1 MAVNPMQRRSRN
13 SFIAGLII
21 GLVVTV
27 VVSGLLLFRV
37 SKLNSDLAKEK
48 NKLKEIIVANRDI
61 SANSE
66 ITVNDIGKERIVT
79 NISPAELEKTK
90 SMLKLIGY
98 GAIPSMPGVPE
109 TTGKTKKANSNN
121 IVSGGN
127 NTATPVDNNNKNN
140 SANNTENNANSNAN
154 NNAATTPAE
163 NPAPNVENNNQEG
176 DKASKLYA
184 AINIPKGTVIT
195 SDMLVQNS
203 DAISQN
209 STVRTVEYSTITL
222 PSELLAEETIDV
234 RISFPTGQDFVV
246 LSKKFVKKADAE
258 SVWID
263 VDEEEILRMN
273 SAIIESYLIN
283 GAKLYAVNLSKPG
296 IQKKAI
302 ATYPVNSSV
311 YSLLNIDPNVSNI
324 AKDNLMKNSN
334 ILTQRTDLNEIISN
348 AEDGKE
354 RVGTAV
360 QQEIKARDE
369 KRKQYIEKMTA
380 EPEVPTTTTTT
391 TTKTPSNNQNTTKK

>member
-48 NKLKEIIVANRDI
+48 DKLKEIVVANRDI

-66 ITVNDIGKERIVT
+66 ITVNDIGKEKIVT

-98 GAIPSMPGVPE
+98 GAIPPIPGVPG

-121 IVSGGN
+121 IVSGTN
-127 NTATPVDNNNKNN
+127 NTATPADNNNT
-140 SANNTENNANSNAN
+140 NNTENNTENNTN
-154 NNAATTPAE
+154 NNTATTPAE
-163 NPAPNVENNNQEG
+163 NPAPNVENNQEG
-176 DKASKLYA
+176 DKTSKLYA

-195 SDMLVQNS
+195 SDMLVQNT
-203 DAISQN
+203 DAISPN

-246 LSKKFVKKADAE
+246 LSKKFVKKTDAE

-391 TTKTPSNNQNTTKK
+391 TTNTSSNNKNTTTTKK

>member
-37 SKLNSDLAKEK
+37 SKLNSDLAKEE

-98 GAIPSMPGVPE
+98 GVIPSMPGVPG

-127 NTATPVDNNNKNN
+127 NTATPVDNNNN
-140 SANNTENNANSNAN
+140 ANNTENNANSNAN
-154 NNAATTPAE
+154 NNTATTPAE

-203 DAISQN
+203 DAISPN
-209 STVRTVEYSTITL
+209 STVRTVEYSIITL

-380 EPEVPTTTTTT
+380 EPEVPTTTNN
-391 TTKTPSNNQNTTKK
+391 TPSKNQNTTKK

>member
-48 NKLKEIIVANRDI
+48 DKLKEIVVANRDI

-66 ITVNDIGKERIVT
+66 ITVNDIGKEKIVT

-98 GAIPSMPGVPE
+98 GAIPPIPGVPG

-127 NTATPVDNNNKNN
+127 NTATPADNNNT
-140 SANNTENNANSNAN
+140 NNTENNTENNTN
-154 NNAATTPAE
+154 NNTATTPAE
-163 NPAPNVENNNQEG
+163 NPAPNVENNQEG
-176 DKASKLYA
+176 DKTSKLYA

-195 SDMLVQNS
+195 SDMLVQNT
-203 DAISQN
+203 DAISPN

-246 LSKKFVKKADAE
+246 LSKKFVKKTDAE

-391 TTKTPSNNQNTTKK
+391 TNTSSNNKDKTKK

>member
-48 NKLKEIIVANRDI
+48 DKLKEIVVANRDI

-66 ITVNDIGKERIVT
+66 ITVNDIGKEKIVT

-98 GAIPSMPGVPE
+98 GAIPPIPGVPG

-121 IVSGGN
+121 IVSGTN
-127 NTATPVDNNNKNN
+127 NTATPADNNNT
-140 SANNTENNANSNAN
+140 NNTENNTENNTN
-154 NNAATTPAE
+154 NNTATTPAE
-163 NPAPNVENNNQEG
+163 NPAPNVENNNNQEG
-176 DKASKLYA
+176 DKTSKLYA

-195 SDMLVQNS
+195 SDMLVQNT
-203 DAISQN
+203 DAISPN

-246 LSKKFVKKADAE
+246 LSKKFVKKTDAE

-391 TTKTPSNNQNTTKK
+391 TNTSSNNKDKTKK

>member
-48 NKLKEIIVANRDI
+48 DKLKEIVVANRDI

-66 ITVNDIGKERIVT
+66 ITVNDIGKEKIVT

-98 GAIPSMPGVPE
+98 GAIPPIPGVPG

-121 IVSGGN
+121 IVSGTN
-127 NTATPVDNNNKNN
+127 NTATPADNNNT
-140 SANNTENNANSNAN
+140 NNTENNTENNTNNAN
-154 NNAATTPAE
+154 NNTTAAPAE
-163 NPAPNVENNNQEG
+163 NQVPNVENSNQQEG

-203 DAISQN
+203 DAISPN

-391 TTKTPSNNQNTTKK
+391 TNTSSNNKDKTKK

>member
-48 NKLKEIIVANRDI
+48 DKLKEIVVANRDI

-66 ITVNDIGKERIVT
+66 ITVNDIGKEKIVT

-98 GAIPSMPGVPE
+98 GAIPPIPGVPG

-121 IVSGGN
+121 IVSGTN
-127 NTATPVDNNNKNN
+127 NTATPADNNNT
-140 SANNTENNANSNAN
+140 NNTENNTENNTN
-154 NNAATTPAE
+154 NNTATTPAE
-163 NPAPNVENNNQEG
+163 NPAPNVENNNNQEG

-195 SDMLVQNS
+195 SDMLVQNT
-203 DAISQN
+203 DAISPN

-391 TTKTPSNNQNTTKK
+391 TTNTSSNNKDKTKK

>member
-48 NKLKEIIVANRDI
+48 DKLKEIVVANRDI

-66 ITVNDIGKERIVT
+66 ITVNDIGKEKIVT

-98 GAIPSMPGVPE
+98 GAIPPIPGVPG

-121 IVSGGN
+121 IVSGTN
-127 NTATPVDNNNKNN
+127 NTATPADNNNT
-140 SANNTENNANSNAN
+140 NNTENNTN
-154 NNAATTPAE
+154 NNTNNNTATTPAE
-163 NPAPNVENNNQEG
+163 NPTPNVENNNNQEG

-195 SDMLVQNS
+195 SDMLVQNT
-203 DAISQN
+203 DAISPN

-246 LSKKFVKKADAE
+246 LSKKFVKKTDAE

-391 TTKTPSNNQNTTKK
+391 TTNTSSKNKNTNTTKK

>member
-48 NKLKEIIVANRDI
+48 NKLKEIVVANRDI

-66 ITVNDIGKERIVT
+66 ITVNDIGKEKIVT

-90 SMLKLIGY
+90 TMLKLIGY
-98 GAIPSMPGVPE
+98 GAIPPIPGVPE

-127 NTATPVDNNNKNN
+127 NTATP
-140 SANNTENNANSNAN
+140 TENNNNNTSDANSNAN

-163 NPAPNVENNNQEG
+163 NPTPNVENNNNQEG
-176 DKASKLYA
+176 DKTSKLYA

-195 SDMLVQNS
+195 SDMLVQNT
-203 DAISQN
+203 DAISPN

-246 LSKKFVKKADAE
+246 LSKKFVKKTDAE

-391 TTKTPSNNQNTTKK
+391 TNTSSNNKNTTKK

>member
-48 NKLKEIIVANRDI
+48 DKLKEIVVANRDI

-66 ITVNDIGKERIVT
+66 ITVNDIGKEKIVT

-98 GAIPSMPGVPE
+98 GAIPPIPGVPG

-121 IVSGGN
+121 IVSGTN
-127 NTATPVDNNNKNN
+127 NTATPADNNNT
-140 SANNTENNANSNAN
+140 NNTENNTENNTN
-154 NNAATTPAE
+154 NNTATTPAE
-163 NPAPNVENNNQEG
+163 NPAPNVENNNNQEG
-176 DKASKLYA
+176 DKTSKLYA

-195 SDMLVQNS
+195 SDMLVQNT
-203 DAISQN
+203 DAISPN

-246 LSKKFVKKADAE
+246 LSKKFVKKTDAE

-391 TTKTPSNNQNTTKK
+391 TTNTSSNNKNTTTTKK

>member
-37 SKLNSDLAKEK
+37 SKLNSDLAKEE

-98 GAIPSMPGVPE
+98 GVIPSMPGVPG

-127 NTATPVDNNNKNN
+127 NTATPVDNNN
-140 SANNTENNANSNAN
+140 ANNTENNANSNAN
-154 NNAATTPAE
+154 NNTATTPAE

-203 DAISQN
+203 DAISPN

-380 EPEVPTTTTTT
+380 EPKVPTTTTTT
-391 TTKTPSNNQNTTKK
+391 TTNNTPSKNQNTTKK

>member
-48 NKLKEIIVANRDI
+48 NKLKEIVVANRDI

-66 ITVNDIGKERIVT
+66 ITVNDIGKEKIVT

-98 GAIPSMPGVPE
+98 GAIPPIPGVPG

-127 NTATPVDNNNKNN
+127 NTATSTENNNT
-140 SANNTENNANSNAN
+140 SNTENNTN
-154 NNAATTPAE
+154 NNTATTPAE
-163 NPAPNVENNNQEG
+163 NPTPNIENNNNQEG

-195 SDMLVQNS
+195 SDMLVQNT
-203 DAISQN
+203 DAISPN

-246 LSKKFVKKADAE
+246 LSKKFVKKTDAE

-391 TTKTPSNNQNTTKK
+391 TNTSSNNKNTTTTKK

>member
-48 NKLKEIIVANRDI
+48 DKLKEIVVANRDI

-66 ITVNDIGKERIVT
+66 ITVNDIGKEKIVT

-98 GAIPSMPGVPE
+98 GAIPPIPGVPG

-121 IVSGGN
+121 IVSGTN
-127 NTATPVDNNNKNN
+127 NTATPADNNNT
-140 SANNTENNANSNAN
+140 NNTENNTENNTN
-154 NNAATTPAE
+154 NNTATTPAE
-163 NPAPNVENNNQEG
+163 NPAPNLENNNNQEG

-195 SDMLVQNS
+195 SDMLVQNT
-203 DAISQN
+203 DAISPN

-246 LSKKFVKKADAE
+246 LSKKFVKKTDAE

-391 TTKTPSNNQNTTKK
+391 TTNTSSNNKDKTKK

>member
-1 MAVNPMQRRSRN
+1 MQY
-13 SFIAGLII
+13 I
-21 GLVVTV
+21 T
-27 VVSGLLLFRV
+27 
-37 SKLNSDLAKEK
+37 
-48 NKLKEIIVANRDI
+48 VANRDI

-66 ITVNDIGKERIVT
+66 ITTEDLTKEKIAT
-79 NISPAELEKTK
+79 TISPAELSKAE

-98 GAIPSMPGVPE
+98 GAIPGVPAG
-109 TTGKTKKANSNN
+109 TTGKTNNAKTSN
-121 IVSGGN
+121 IVSGESG
-127 NTATPVDNNNKNN
+127 NTATPTNDGTTTTAGNNV
-140 SANNTENNANSNAN
+140 NTGNG
-154 NNAATTPAE
+154 ATTADNTPSHTDT
-163 NPAPNVENNNQEG
+163 VQEG
-176 DKASKLYA
+176 NKASKLYA

-195 SDMLVQNS
+195 ADMLVQNS
-203 DAISQN
+203 DVISQN

-222 PSELLAEETIDV
+222 PSELKAEETIDV

-246 LSKKFVKKADAE
+246 LSKKFVKKADAK

-296 IQKKAI
+296 IQQKAI

-334 ILTQRTDLNEIISN
+334 LLTQRTDLNEMIAN
-348 AEDGKE
+348 AEDGNE

-360 QQEIKARDE
+360 QQEIKAREE
-369 KRKQYIEKMTA
+369 KRKQYIEKMTTVPA
-380 EPEVPTTTTTT
+380 ETSTSTSTSSSSTTSTG
-391 TTKTPSNNQNTTKK
+391 TTKK

>member
-121 IVSGGN
+121 MVSGGN

-391 TTKTPSNNQNTTKK
+391 KTPSNNQNTTKK

>member
-48 NKLKEIIVANRDI
+48 NKLKEIVVANRDI

-66 ITVNDIGKERIVT
+66 ITVNDIGKEKIVT

-98 GAIPSMPGVPE
+98 GAIPPIPGVPE
-109 TTGKTKKANSNN
+109 TTGKTKNANSNN

-127 NTATPVDNNNKNN
+127 NTATP
-140 SANNTENNANSNAN
+140 TENNNN
-154 NNAATTPAE
+154 NNASDIENNTNNKATTPTE
-163 NPAPNVENNNQEG
+163 NQVPNVENNNQQEN
-176 DKASKLYA
+176 DKTSKLYA

-195 SDMLVQNS
+195 SDMLVQNT
-203 DAISQN
+203 DAISPN

-246 LSKKFVKKADAE
+246 LSKKFVKKTDAE

-324 AKDNLMKNSN
+324 AKDNLIKNSN

-391 TTKTPSNNQNTTKK
+391 TTNTSSNNKDKTKK

>member
-48 NKLKEIIVANRDI
+48 NKLKEIVVANRDI

-66 ITVNDIGKERIVT
+66 ITVNDIGKEKIVT

-98 GAIPSMPGVPE
+98 GAIPPIPGVPG

-127 NTATPVDNNNKNN
+127 NTATSTENNNT
-140 SANNTENNANSNAN
+140 SNTENNTN
-154 NNAATTPAE
+154 NNTATTPAE
-163 NPAPNVENNNQEG
+163 NPAPNVENNNNQEG

-195 SDMLVQNS
+195 SDMLVQNT
-203 DAISQN
+203 DAISPN

-391 TTKTPSNNQNTTKK
+391 TNTSSNNKNKTKK

>member
-37 SKLNSDLAKEK
+37 SKLNNDLAKEK
-48 NKLKEIIVANRDI
+48 SKLKEIIVANRDI

-66 ITVNDIGKERIVT
+66 ITVSDIGKEKIVT

-98 GAIPSMPGVPE
+98 GAIPQMPGVPQ

-121 IVSGGN
+121 IVSGTN
-127 NTATPVDNNNKNN
+127 NTATPADNNNTNN
-140 SANNTENNANSNAN
+140 TENNTENNANNTN
-154 NNAATTPAE
+154 NNTTAAPAE
-163 NPAPNVENNNQEG
+163 NQVPNVENSNQQEG
-176 DKASKLYA
+176 DKTSKLYA
-184 AINIPKGTVIT
+184 AIDIPKGTVIT

-203 DAISQN
+203 DAISPN

-391 TTKTPSNNQNTTKK
+391 TNNTPSKNQNTTKK

>member
-98 GAIPSMPGVPE
+98 GAIPPMPGVPG

-127 NTATPVDNNNKNN
+127 NTATPVDNNNNN
-140 SANNTENNANSNAN
+140 NANNTENNANN
-154 NNAATTPAE
+154 NTATTPAE

-203 DAISQN
+203 DAISPN

-391 TTKTPSNNQNTTKK
+391 TKTPSKNQNTTKK

>member
-48 NKLKEIIVANRDI
+48 DKLKEIVVANRDI

-66 ITVNDIGKERIVT
+66 ITVNDIGKEKIVT

-98 GAIPSMPGVPE
+98 GAIPPIPGVPG

-127 NTATPVDNNNKNN
+127 NTATPADNNNT
-140 SANNTENNANSNAN
+140 NNTENNTENNTN
-154 NNAATTPAE
+154 NNTATTPAE
-163 NPAPNVENNNQEG
+163 NPAPNVENNNNQEG
-176 DKASKLYA
+176 DKTSKLYA

-195 SDMLVQNS
+195 SDMLVQNT
-203 DAISQN
+203 DAISPN

-246 LSKKFVKKADAE
+246 LSKKFVKKTDAE

-391 TTKTPSNNQNTTKK
+391 TNTSSNNKDKTKK

>member
-48 NKLKEIIVANRDI
+48 DKLKEIVVANRDI

-66 ITVNDIGKERIVT
+66 ITVNDIGKEKIVT

-98 GAIPSMPGVPE
+98 GAIPPIPGVPG

-121 IVSGGN
+121 IVSGTN
-127 NTATPVDNNNKNN
+127 NTATPADNNNT
-140 SANNTENNANSNAN
+140 NNTENNTENNTN
-154 NNAATTPAE
+154 NNTATTPAE
-163 NPAPNVENNNQEG
+163 NPAPNVENNQEG
-176 DKASKLYA
+176 DKTSKLYA

-195 SDMLVQNS
+195 SDMLVQNT
-203 DAISQN
+203 DAISPN

-246 LSKKFVKKADAE
+246 LSKKFVKKTDAE

-391 TTKTPSNNQNTTKK
+391 TNTSSNNKDKTKK

>member
-48 NKLKEIIVANRDI
+48 NKLKEIVVANRDI

-66 ITVNDIGKERIVT
+66 ITVNDIGKEKIVT

-98 GAIPSMPGVPE
+98 GAIPPIPGVPG

-127 NTATPVDNNNKNN
+127 NTATSTENNNNT
-140 SANNTENNANSNAN
+140 SNTENNTN
-154 NNAATTPAE
+154 NNTATTPAE
-163 NPAPNVENNNQEG
+163 NPAPNVENNNNQEG

-195 SDMLVQNS
+195 SDMLVQNT
-203 DAISQN
+203 DAISPN

-246 LSKKFVKKADAE
+246 LSKKFVKKTDAE

-391 TTKTPSNNQNTTKK
+391 TNTSSNNKNKTKK

>member
-48 NKLKEIIVANRDI
+48 DKLKEIVVANRDI

-66 ITVNDIGKERIVT
+66 ITVNDIGKEKIVT

-98 GAIPSMPGVPE
+98 GAIPPIPGVPG

-121 IVSGGN
+121 IVSGTN
-127 NTATPVDNNNKNN
+127 NTATPADNNNT
-140 SANNTENNANSNAN
+140 NNTENNTENNTN
-154 NNAATTPAE
+154 NNTATTPAE
-163 NPAPNVENNNQEG
+163 NPAPNVENNNNQEG

-195 SDMLVQNS
+195 SDMLVQNT
-203 DAISQN
+203 DAISPN

-246 LSKKFVKKADAE
+246 LSKKFVKKTDAE

-391 TTKTPSNNQNTTKK
+391 TTNTSSNNKNTTTTKK

>member
-48 NKLKEIIVANRDI
+48 DKLKEIVVANRDI

-66 ITVNDIGKERIVT
+66 ITVNDIGKEKIVT

-98 GAIPSMPGVPE
+98 GVIPPIPGVPG

-121 IVSGGN
+121 IVSGTN
-127 NTATPVDNNNKNN
+127 NTATPADNNNT
-140 SANNTENNANSNAN
+140 NNTENNTENNTN
-154 NNAATTPAE
+154 NNTATTPAE
-163 NPAPNVENNNQEG
+163 NPAPNVENNNNQEG
-176 DKASKLYA
+176 DKTSKLYA

-195 SDMLVQNS
+195 SDMLVQNT
-203 DAISQN
+203 DAISPN

-246 LSKKFVKKADAE
+246 LSKKFVKKTDAE

-391 TTKTPSNNQNTTKK
+391 TNTSSNNKDKTKK

>member
-48 NKLKEIIVANRDI
+48 NKLKEIVVANRDI

-66 ITVNDIGKERIVT
+66 ITINDIGKEKIVT

-98 GAIPSMPGVPE
+98 GAIPPIPGVPG

-127 NTATPVDNNNKNN
+127 NTATSTENNNNT
-140 SANNTENNANSNAN
+140 SNTENNTN
-154 NNAATTPAE
+154 NNTATTPAE
-163 NPAPNVENNNQEG
+163 NPAPNVENNNNQEG

-195 SDMLVQNS
+195 SDMLVQNT
-203 DAISQN
+203 DAISPN

-246 LSKKFVKKADAE
+246 LSKKFVKKTDAE

-391 TTKTPSNNQNTTKK
+391 TTNTSSNNKNKTKK